1 MITPVMLCPHHI
13 VIQIFK
19 KPKCGGGV
27 TRKKKK
33 RIYKRNKTKNYFI
46 FFLIFVYL
54 NSPTERSS
62 LAQKLIK

>member
-1 MITPVMLCPHHI
+1 MW
-13 VIQIFK
+13 
-19 KPKCGGGV
+19 GGGV